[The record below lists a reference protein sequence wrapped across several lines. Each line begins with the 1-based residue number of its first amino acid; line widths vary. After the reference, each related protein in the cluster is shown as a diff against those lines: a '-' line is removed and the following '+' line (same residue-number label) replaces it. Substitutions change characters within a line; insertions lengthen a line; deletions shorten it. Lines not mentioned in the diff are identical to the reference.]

1 QVSGDN
7 RVSGGDEPNGG
18 GRATKRSA
26 AVAASR
32 KVHDILVASHQAG
45 SLNDSCAGSS
55 GRVHDRERDVAAP
68 HEAGGVDTTSSGGGG
83 SGSSSS
89 GNSSSSDSGDEG
101 GPDNGTTRRADDN
114 ALKAGMKRR
123 RSRTRVRSKRHGS
136 GSASSTSTSSTSMPQ
151 DYLWEQLERL
161 PRGRSSCTSMT
172 HRQSAMQGVSGT
184 GRGKDSTAAATAT
197 QEGAAPATV
206 QRRATGRRRSSRGG
220 GSSRGRGS
228 GSCCKKKSLALGLFL
243 YIGLSDDGVGQAAL
257 SSMHPYYRGVGTVS
271 NKEQPASEPAIAQ
284 VPRSTSTGRPA
295 QVSVKATSTSPTPR
309 ARRLQ
314 ARSPKRRRMTA
325 SQASATALPARQT
338 FTSRRSRREITVAA
352 AEPCKS
358 SAPVYQQNTA
368 EDRSSRGPARGRVK
382 GRADAIAASNNDH
395 TAGRNEQESLR
406 RGGVGGN
413 TANTSAPARST
424 ARRSKRLGGD
434 GRGEGGGS
442 DGGSSTGHS
451 NVAAGSGAS
460 MHYTTMGNGES
471 KGRKKVSW
479 RELRA
484 SSEADDVKNCGKRR
498 RHEDGSSAG
507 LAGEGPGAAAAAAA
521 GGDSEVD
528 NSAPRKRGR
537 KPKVPRAP

>member
-1 QVSGDN
+1 MLADLVKRREKNKSTAFGISTELLELAINSEQNLRGYINELRRKETQESESQQPQAHSAPSVTLTDNQGGTPGAAAAGGSGVATISAEDRNGRASRKRGGVAGAQVSGDN

-83 SGSSSS
+83 SGSGSS

-243 YIGLSDDGVGQAAL
+243 YSGLSDDGVGQAAL

-284 VPRSTSTGRPA
+284 VPRSTSTGR
-295 QVSVKATSTSPTPR
+295 VCVGMCVLS
-309 ARRLQ
+309 
-314 ARSPKRRRMTA
+314 
-325 SQASATALPARQT
+325 
-338 FTSRRSRREITVAA
+338 
-352 AEPCKS
+352 C
-358 SAPVYQQNTA
+358 
-368 EDRSSRGPARGRVK
+368 
-382 GRADAIAASNNDH
+382 
-395 TAGRNEQESLR
+395 SL
-406 RGGVGGN
+406 
-413 TANTSAPARST
+413 
-424 ARRSKRLGGD
+424 
-434 GRGEGGGS
+434 
-442 DGGSSTGHS
+442 
-451 NVAAGSGAS
+451 
-460 MHYTTMGNGES
+460 
-471 KGRKKVSW
+471 
-479 RELRA
+479 
-484 SSEADDVKNCGKRR
+484 
-498 RHEDGSSAG
+498 
-507 LAGEGPGAAAAAAA
+507 
-521 GGDSEVD
+521 
-528 NSAPRKRGR
+528 
-537 KPKVPRAP
+537 